1 MYAYGL
7 RINEAITL
15 PVSAVNSKQMVLHVI
30 GKGNKER
37 VFPLTDSILSRRA
50 GTPGGLEDPPQP
62 PLALPEPAPGDPP
75 ARCDRTSRL
84 HQGEGRLRL

>member
-15 PVSAVNSKQMVLHVI
+15 PITAVDSKQMVLHVI

-37 VFPLTDSILSRRA
+37 VFPLIDSILRM
-50 GTPGGLEDPPQP
+50 
-62 PLALPEPAPGDPP
+62 
-75 ARCDRTSRL
+75 
-84 HQGEGRLRL
+84 LREI